1 MSGAAV
7 HDQVLD
13 GSSHTRL
20 GSAKRERRLASD
32 GMTADHGPQLPQA
45 EQLRTW
51 NRAVSPNGR
60 FSRERSQPVPRK
72 LDRLRRP
79 GAAAGVDRDDLQAG
93 RARVDPVDVAVPRLL
108 VHPVHPT
115 RRLR

>member
-20 GSAKRERRLASD
+20 GSANVSDGLASD
-32 GMTADHGPQLPQA
+32 GMTADHGPQLPQT

-51 NRAVSPNGR
+51 NRAASPNGR
-60 FSRERSQPVPRK
+60 FSRERSQPVPRNSTGWPTWAPPASTATIC
-72 LDRLRRP
+72 RR
-79 GAAAGVDRDDLQAG
+79 GA
-93 RARVDPVDVAVPRLL
+93 PES
-108 VHPVHPT
+108 T
-115 RRLR
+115 RSM